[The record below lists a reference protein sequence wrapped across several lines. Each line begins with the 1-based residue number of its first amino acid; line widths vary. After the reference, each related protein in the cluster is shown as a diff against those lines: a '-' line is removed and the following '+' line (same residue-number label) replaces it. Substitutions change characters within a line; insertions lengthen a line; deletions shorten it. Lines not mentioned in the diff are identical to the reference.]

1 MQMDRCA
8 DLQIVRNIMN
18 TYGKSDTV
26 NYNTNDAI
34 EILSRTPRVIEAL
47 VKDLPPQWSEV
58 NEGGETWSV
67 YDVVG
72 HLIHGET
79 TDWINRME
87 IILAQGEDRK
97 FPVFQRF
104 AMIEESKGKSLN
116 QLVDEFS
123 EVRKK
128 NIAILRSKNLT
139 EEQLDLQGIHPKFG
153 EVTLRQLLST
163 WVAHDM
169 GHLAQMARVIA
180 KQYKEEAGPW
190 VEYLRI
196 LQS

>member
-1 MQMDRCA
+1 
-8 DLQIVRNIMN
+8 MN
-18 TYGKSDTV
+18 YSVT
-26 NYNTNDAI
+26 DAI
-34 EILSRTPRVIEAL
+34 EILQRTPATIEAL

-79 TDWINRME
+79 TDWVNRME
-87 IILAQGEDRK
+87 IILREGEDRN
-97 FPVFQRF
+97 FPAFQRF
-104 AMIEESKGKSLN
+104 AMFEESKGKSLN
-116 QLVDEFS
+116 QLVKEFAA
-123 EVRKK
+123 VRRK
-128 NIAILRSKNLT
+128 NIEILQSKNLT
-139 EEQLDLQGIHPKFG
+139 EAQLDLKGVHPKFG
-153 EVTLRQLLST
+153 EVTLRQLLAT

>member
-1 MQMDRCA
+1 M
-8 DLQIVRNIMN
+8 
-18 TYGKSDTV
+18 TYNVG
-26 NYNTNDAI
+26 DAI
-34 EILSRTPRVIEAL
+34 EILKRTPKIIEAL

-67 YDVVG
+67 YDIVG

-87 IILAQGEDRK
+87 ITLRQGDDRK
-97 FPVFQRF
+97 FPPFERF

-116 QLVDEFS
+116 QLVKEFAAIR
-123 EVRKK
+123 EK
-128 NIAILRSKNLT
+128 NIQILQSKNLT
-139 EEQLDLQGIHPKFG
+139 EAQLELQGIHPKFG

-196 LQS
+196 LQT

>member
-1 MQMDRCA
+1 
-8 DLQIVRNIMN
+8 MN
-18 TYGKSDTV
+18 YSV
-26 NYNTNDAI
+26 SDAI
-34 EILSRTPRVIEAL
+34 EILQRTPSVIESL
-47 VKDLPPQWSEV
+47 VKNLPPNWSEV
-58 NEGGETWSV
+58 NEGPETWSV
-67 YDVVG
+67 YDIIG

-87 IILAQGEDRK
+87 IILAQGADRN

-104 AMIEESKGKSLN
+104 AMFEESKGKSLN
-116 QLVDEFS
+116 QLIEEFAR
-123 EVRKK
+123 VREK
-128 NIAILRSKNLT
+128 NIVILRSKNLT
-139 EEQLDLQGIHPKFG
+139 EQQLDLKGIHPKFG

-169 GHLAQMARVIA
+169 GHIAQMCRMIA

>member
-1 MQMDRCA
+1 MEYK
-8 DLQIVRNIMN
+8 V
-18 TYGKSDTV
+18 SDAV
-26 NYNTNDAI
+26 
-34 EILSRTPRVIEAL
+34 EILKRTPAIIEAL
-47 VKDLPPQWSEV
+47 AKDLPPQWSAV
-58 NEGGETWSV
+58 NEGGETWSA
-67 YDVVG
+67 YDVIG

-87 IILAQGEDRK
+87 IILAQGADRS
-97 FPVFQRF
+97 FPPFERF
-104 AMIEESKGKSLN
+104 AMFEESKGKSLN
-116 QLVDEFS
+116 ELIDEFAA
-123 EVRKK
+123 VRKK
-128 NIAILRSKNLT
+128 NLETLLSKNLT
-139 EEQLDLQGIHPKFG
+139 EAQLDLKGIHPKFG

-180 KQYKEEAGPW
+180 KQYKNETGPW

>member
-1 MQMDRCA
+1 MK
-8 DLQIVRNIMN
+8 
-18 TYGKSDTV
+18 YTV
-26 NYNTNDAI
+26 EDAI
-34 EILSRTPRVIEAL
+34 EILKRTPSILEAL
-47 VKDLPPQWSEV
+47 VKDLPEQWSKV

-67 YDVVG
+67 YDIVG

-79 TDWINRME
+79 TDWVNRME
-87 IILAQGEDRK
+87 IILRQSEDRT
-97 FPVFQRF
+97 FPPFERF

-116 QLVDEFS
+116 QLVAEFA

-128 NIAILRSKNLT
+128 NIAILLSKNLT
-139 EEQLDLQGIHPKFG
+139 EAQLDLKGIHPKFG